1 MLGIESLTTRYGA
14 ITAVRDVELTVR
26 AGEIVCLIGPNGA
39 GKTTLLSTISGL
51 LKPSTGR
58 VVLDGNDVTGW
69 GTRSNAE
76 IRSGSCS

>member
-39 GKTTLLSTISGL
+39 GKTTLLSTISGFIETING
-51 LKPSTGR
+51 PCGS
-58 VVLDGNDVTGW
+58 GW
-69 GTRSNAE
+69 K
-76 IRSGSCS
+76 